1 MRPVELLSH
10 DILPHSLTVYCEHNK
25 QSHIGILMQ
34 SSEGKEWRKL
44 LQPLVTAAVAALTV
58 YTYCVQTN
66 QEEKTDSRLTALEIR
81 ADVTDKRSDKFGS
94 DIDNFKV
101 LLGDIR
107 SDVSFIR
114 GKLEGGKGR

>member
-1 MRPVELLSH
+1 M
-10 DILPHSLTVYCEHNK
+10 
-25 QSHIGILMQ
+25 
-34 SSEGKEWRKL
+34 EGEKWRKF
-44 LQPLVTAAVAALTV
+44 LQPLVTGLVALVAAAAL
-58 YTYCVQTN
+58 YLQRSDN
-66 QEEKTDSRLTALEIR
+66 DRTDSRLTALEIR

-114 GKLEGGKGR
+114 GKLEGDKDRRLR

>member
-1 MRPVELLSH
+1 
-10 DILPHSLTVYCEHNK
+10 
-25 QSHIGILMQ
+25 MQ
-34 SSEGKEWRKL
+34 TNEQEKWRKL
-44 LQPLVTAAVAALTV
+44 LQPLVTGLASLMAIAAIYL
-58 YTYCVQTN
+58 QRSDN
-66 QEEKTDSRLTALEIR
+66 DRTDSRLTALEIR

>member
-1 MRPVELLSH
+1 MNTEQ
-10 DILPHSLTVYCEHNK
+10 DK
-25 QSHIGILMQ
+25 
-34 SSEGKEWRKL
+34 WRKL
-44 LQPLVTAAVAALTV
+44 LQPLITGLVALVAALTL
-58 YTYCVQTN
+58 YVQR
-66 QEEKTDSRLTALEIR
+66 QDSDRTDSRLTALEIR

>member
-1 MRPVELLSH
+1 MNNEHSKWREFLSPVVQGL
-10 DILPHSLTVYCEHNK
+10 VA
-25 QSHIGILMQ
+25 LMAMTT
-34 SSEGKEWRKL
+34 L
-44 LQPLVTAAVAALTV
+44 YLQRSDSD
-58 YTYCVQTN
+58 
-66 QEEKTDSRLTALEIR
+66 KTDSRLTALEIR
-81 ADVTDKRSDKFGS
+81 ADVTDKRSDKFGA